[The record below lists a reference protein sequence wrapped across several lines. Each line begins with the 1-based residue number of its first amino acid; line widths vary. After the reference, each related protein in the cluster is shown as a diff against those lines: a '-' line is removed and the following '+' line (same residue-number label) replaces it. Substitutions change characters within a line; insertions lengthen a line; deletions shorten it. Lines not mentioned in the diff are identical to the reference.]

1 MKDRLENSVV
11 LMTQKSLRAAEEA
24 ILISGLPT
32 FSPHLAREMID
43 SHNVKNREK
52 KIKITKKNDHTQSC
66 GL

>member
-1 MKDRLENSVV
+1 
-11 LMTQKSLRAAEEA
+11 MTQKSLRAEEEA

-43 SHNVKNREK
+43 SHNGKNGGN
-52 KIKITKKNDHTQSC
+52 TKKKKKHNITEKNEHTQSC